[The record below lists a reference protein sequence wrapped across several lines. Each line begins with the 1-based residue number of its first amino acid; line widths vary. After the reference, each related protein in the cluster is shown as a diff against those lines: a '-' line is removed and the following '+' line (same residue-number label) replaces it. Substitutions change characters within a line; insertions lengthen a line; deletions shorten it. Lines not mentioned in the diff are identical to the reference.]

1 MAAAARV
8 RDRAGVQQV
17 ESSVECHN
25 LGGPAQPDAQGLP
38 GGAYRVA
45 AMAVCLLLSACA
57 PFGGPAGRDATD
69 ASAGLPSFYG
79 THFER
84 SPSVEDLTRLG
95 RRLFADTSLSASGAL
110 ACASC
115 HDPAR
120 AYGPPGKAAVMQG
133 GADMASPGVRAVPSL
148 TYQQATPPFTE
159 HFTETEGD
167 DSIDQGPAGGH
178 GWDGRA
184 SSAHDQAA
192 FPLLSPFEMANASP
206 EAAIGRL
213 RQSPNAQL
221 FRATFGDHVLDDPRL
236 SWTALRLA
244 LEVFQ
249 QSPADFYPYTSKY
262 DASLR
267 GEVALSASE
276 RRGLE
281 LFDDPDKGN
290 CAACHP
296 SAIKRGQF
304 PQFTD
309 YGFIALG
316 VPRNAEIPAN
326 RDATY
331 FDLGL
336 CGPYRT
342 DVSGQAEYCGL
353 FKTPSLRNVALR
365 ETFFHN
371 GEFHTLEDAVRFYVK
386 RDLEPER
393 FYPRNPD
400 GTVRKFDDLPA
411 AYQSHVNTDP
421 PFQTSDRQPALNDAE
436 IADVVTFLRT
446 LTDGYRAP
454 HR

>member
-167 DSIDQGPAGGH
+167 DSIDQGPARM
-178 GWDGRA
+178 GR
-184 SSAHDQAA
+184 
-192 FPLLSPFEMANASP
+192 PRIVRPRP
-206 EAAIGRL
+206 GR
-213 RQSPNAQL
+213 
-221 FRATFGDHVLDDPRL
+221 
-236 SWTALRLA
+236 
-244 LEVFQ
+244 
-249 QSPADFYPYTSKY
+249 
-262 DASLR
+262 
-267 GEVALSASE
+267 
-276 RRGLE
+276 
-281 LFDDPDKGN
+281 
-290 CAACHP
+290 
-296 SAIKRGQF
+296 
-304 PQFTD
+304 
-309 YGFIALG
+309 
-316 VPRNAEIPAN
+316 IPA
-326 RDATY
+326 
-331 FDLGL
+331 
-336 CGPYRT
+336 
-342 DVSGQAEYCGL
+342 
-353 FKTPSLRNVALR
+353 AL
-365 ETFFHN
+365 
-371 GEFHTLEDAVRFYVK
+371 AVR
-386 RDLEPER
+386 DGER
-393 FYPRNPD
+393 QPRSGD
-400 GTVRKFDDLPA
+400 RAPA
-411 AYQSHVNTDP
+411 AVSQC
-421 PFQTSDRQPALNDAE
+421 A
-436 IADVVTFLRT
+436 T
-446 LTDGYRAP
+446 LPRDIRRSCSG
-454 HR
+454 